1 MCEVASGA
9 AGAEWLGLLD
19 EPVPRRGVAAVDAMV
34 GRRQAGEPL
43 QYVLGSWAFRTLE
56 LAVDAR
62 VLIPRPETEQVVEVA
77 LALAR
82 GRRAEGYRRLLAAD
96 LGTGSGAIA
105 LSLAVELPVGAV
117 QVWATDVSPEA
128 LAVASS
134 NAAGAGRA
142 AAQVRVAEG
151 SWYDALP
158 ADLAGRFDLI
168 VANPP
173 YVAEGDDLPPDVR
186 DWEPAAALLAGVD
199 GLDALRV
206 IVAGAP
212 GWLAPGGA
220 LVCEIGADQ
229 GEAVQA
235 LAEAAGLVTV
245 EVRPDL
251 AGRDRILV
259 ARASRS
265 WSPERRTGHLG

>member
-9 AGAEWLGLLD
+9 DGAEWLGMLD
-19 EPVPRRGVAAVDAMV
+19 EPVPHRGVAAVDAMV

-43 QYVLGSWAFRTLE
+43 QYVLGAWAFRTLE

-77 LALAR
+77 LTLAR
-82 GRRAEGYRRLLAAD
+82 ARRAEGHPRLLVAD

-117 QVWATDVSPEA
+117 QVWATDVSPDA

-158 ADLAGRFDLI
+158 VDLVGRFDLI

-173 YVAEGDDLPPDVR
+173 YVAEGDDLPAEVR
-186 DWEPAAALLAGVD
+186 DWEPAGALLAGVD

-212 GWLAPGGA
+212 GWLAAGGG

-229 GEAVQA
+229 GGAVRA
-235 LAEAAGLVTV
+235 VADAAGLIGV
-245 EVRPDL
+245 EVLPDL

-259 ARASRS
+259 ARRRS
-265 WSPERRTGHLG
+265 A